1 MWKSEC
7 ASTRAPRRRALALFL
22 LLLRKA
28 LSADSGALVLSLCGS
43 KTFGLK
49 NKKNSKKV
57 QTYVKQV
64 EQQAS
69 HKVEGRRKGGGGAA
83 GSGAASTPAS
93 RKAALAAKLEEM
105 QLLNQ
110 PVVEKKKKVNDEEEA
125 RRKAREAEEAERLR
139 IASLP
144 VEDQIEEE
152 RAKLTTR
159 TPVTLDLFTAW
170 KDKKKA
176 ERTAREDAA
185 LAAAQKNMSKAER
198 ARGGGLTGKALFEQH
213 QDIFVDDEGAAA
225 EKYKPDEKAWI
236 GDKAQGDSEEDE
248 DAAEGDGAGAAGGE
262 NSPEDQHEPPAEE
275 VVGDESLFS

>member
-1 MWKSEC
+1 MLTYVAFFLSFMC
-7 ASTRAPRRRALALFL
+7 ASR
-22 LLLRKA
+22 
-28 LSADSGALVLSLCGS
+28 S

-57 QTYVKQV
+57 QTFVKQV

-69 HKVEGRRKGGGGAA
+69 HKVEGRRRGGGGA
-83 GSGAASTPAS
+83 GSSQNSAAAK
-93 RKAALAAKLEEM
+93 KAALAAKLEEL

-110 PVVEKKKKVNDEEEA
+110 PVAERPKKANEAEEE

-152 RAKLTTR
+152 RAKLTAK
-159 TPVTLDLFTAW
+159 TPVTLALFTAW
-170 KDKKKA
+170 RDGKKA
-176 ERTAREDAA
+176 ERLKREAAA

-213 QDIFVDDEGAAA
+213 QDIFVDDAGAT
-225 EKYKPDEKAWI
+225 EDKYKPDEKAWI
-236 GDKAQGDSEEDE
+236 GDAAQNDDE
-248 DAAEGDGAGAAGGE
+248 DDETEGDGAGSADGQ
-262 NSPEDQHEPPAEE
+262 NSPEDQHEPPAGEE
-275 VVGDESLFS
+275 AVEAAATGVVGDESLFS

>member
-1 MWKSEC
+1 M
-7 ASTRAPRRRALALFL
+7 
-22 LLLRKA
+22 
-28 LSADSGALVLSLCGS
+28 
-43 KTFGLK
+43 
-49 NKKNSKKV
+49 

-83 GSGAASTPAS
+83 GSGAASTAAQ

-110 PVVEKKKKVNDEEEA
+110 PVVERKKTVNEA
-125 RRKAREAEEAERLR
+125 AEAARKAREAEEAERLR

-152 RAKLTTR
+152 RAKLTSR
-159 TPVTLDLFTAW
+159 TPVTLELFTAW

-176 ERTAREDAA
+176 ERAAREAAA

-198 ARGGGLTGKALFEQH
+198 ARGGGLTGKSLFEQH
-213 QDIFVDDEGAAA
+213 EDIFVDDEGAAA

-236 GDKAQGDSEEDE
+236 GDKTQSDGEDE
-248 DAAEGDGAGAAGGE
+248 DAAVGDGAGPADAQ

>member
-1 MWKSEC
+1 MV
-7 ASTRAPRRRALALFL
+7 LLLLFL
-22 LLLRKA
+22 LWP
-28 LSADSGALVLSLCGS
+28 GS

-64 EQQAS
+64 EQQAA

-83 GSGAASTPAS
+83 GSSAANSQAA

-105 QLLNQ
+105 QLINQ
-110 PVVEKKKKVNDEEEA
+110 PVVNAKKKVNEAEEA
-125 RRKAREAEEAERLR
+125 ARKAREAEEAERLR
-139 IASLP
+139 IAALP

-159 TPVTLDLFTAW
+159 TPVTLELFTAW

-176 ERTAREDAA
+176 ERDARDAAA

-198 ARGGGLTGKALFEQH
+198 ARGGGLTGKALFELH

-236 GDKAQGDSEEDE
+236 GDKVQGDSDD
-248 DAAEGDGAGAAGGE
+248 DAAEGDGAGPADAQ
-262 NSPEDQHEPPAEE
+262 NTPEDQHEPPAEE